1 MAAVLSGIGGRK
13 MWRENAIDTGTMI
26 SEMEPTYVS
35 FLTLMVVPGTPLHDE
50 MMRGEFELLRPDEVL
65 KEAQLMLENIHV
77 TRKCVF
83 RSNHASNYV
92 SLKGDLPDD
101 RESMIKQ
108 LQVAQKHSE
117 MWKDE
122 RFRML

>member
-1 MAAVLSGIGGRK
+1 